1 MTKLLNISISFVIA
15 GIICSF
21 IDVVFWG
28 GSLDFI
34 GLFDWFIFDMKD
46 VWLNAGLIGG
56 IIWVTINEQ
65 LPRKRVYQNKEP
77 K

>member
-46 VWLNAGLIGG
+46 VWLNA
-56 IIWVTINEQ
+56 
-65 LPRKRVYQNKEP
+65 
-77 K
+77 